1 MFPPAHT
8 CYATGTVQVPT
19 AIHDDVSNMNEHMA
33 GGAWPHIASLCL
45 LASVF
50 MHVALHHGGRCCMVL
65 FTRNSLGWRNWFS
78 FHHVY
83 CSLHHG
89 RFGLYYYEQYQL
101 LYSLSCRMTS
111 NAGLFFQFSGYNAN
125 VPVHALGPPTA
136 VRLQNTGRFE

>member
-1 MFPPAHT
+1 MNTWRVVLGT
-8 CYATGTVQVPT
+8 CAFVTRFRDYE
-19 AIHDDVSNMNEHMA
+19 IDDYRRMSYRH
-33 GGAWPHIASLCL
+33 PHIAFLCL